1 MLRRTLT
8 ALAAVAAIGILL
20 APVDASARR
29 GGGGFHGGGR
39 AVAFHGGG
47 GRIAAFHG
55 GGFRAARVAHFHP
68 GPRVY
73 HRAHFYPRHRFYHR
87 AHFYPRYRFAAVGYP
102 VYTSCWRWRLT
113 PWGYRRI
120 WVC

>member
-55 GGFRAARVAHFHP
+55 GGFRAARVAHDPDVATPRRAPHP
-68 GPRVY
+68 C
-73 HRAHFYPRHRFYHR
+73 RARCQARPG
-87 AHFYPRYRFAAVGYP
+87 AG
-102 VYTSCWRWRLT
+102 LQ
-113 PWGYRRI
+113 
-120 WVC
+120 